1 MKGEAKL
8 IKSQKIRIILS
19 LLIIASVVDVFIDMI
34 YPLTDVQRLVLRTF
48 DLAVCVILAL
58 DFVARLRSAT
68 NQRKFIL
75 KHLYEFPAMIP
86 LFLTGAGDST
96 SFLYYLRLI
105 ALFRVIRLYNIM
117 AYVEGSDLIILATMS
132 AICIIFGG
140 FAIFIFES
148 GAPDSNIETL
158 GESMWWSVETIT
170 TVAYGEYYPVTLEG
184 KIVASVM
191 MFAAIAFL
199 WTFVGALGSRFAARR
214 MAKGS
219 GAQTPIDDSN
229 SDSGT
234 PSSVLDDTKTMVKK
248 RIDKIGS
255 LEEKDFEALITIIRT
270 LYSNEKAQ

>member
-1 MKGEAKL
+1 MKEQAKL
-8 IKSQKIRIILS
+8 MKSQKVRIIMS
-19 LLIIASVVDVFIDMI
+19 ILIIASVLDVFIDLI
-34 YPLTDVQRLVLRTF
+34 YPLTDVKRLILRTF

-58 DFVARLRSAT
+58 DFVARFRSSKDK
-68 NQRKFIL
+68 RKFIL

-86 LFLTGAGDST
+86 LFLTGAGEST

-140 FAIFIFES
+140 FAIFIFE
-148 GAPDSNIETL
+148 ADALDSNIETL

-199 WTFVGALGSRFAARR
+199 WTFVGALGSRFAAKR
-214 MAKGS
+214 MAKRGET
-219 GAQTPIDDSN
+219 QTSIDDSDSDN
-229 SDSGT
+229 S
-234 PSSVLDDTKTMVKK
+234 SSVVDDTKTLVKK
-248 RIDKIGS
+248 RIDRIGS
-255 LEEKDFEALITIIRT
+255 LEENDFEALITIIRT
-270 LYSNEKAQ
+270 LYSNEKGQ